1 MARLSLLVAALAAPA
16 LVFSASAHA
25 AAAGSAQPAGGSAGG
40 LGQTCGVKIS
50 RSASAG
56 VFDVARQ
63 VLGNGKCICRVTTG
77 PRSQGGSA
85 ESALASLLSRRSC
98 ADAPLAASTA
108 ATGGGLG
115 TGVYIGGGLLVAGAV
130 AAAAAGGGGGPSSP

>member
-98 ADAPLAASTA
+98 ADAPLASASA
-108 ATGGGLG
+108 VGSGGLG
-115 TGVYIGGGLLVAGAV
+115 PLLAPVGALGAAGVG
-130 AAAAAGGGGGPSSP
+130 AAAAAGGGPASP